1 MIFALLRRHLLLM
14 LFLAL
19 MVGSFAA
26 STSPRAQARAA
37 TAASPVKV
45 LAKEVNSKYVFGPV
59 KTKVKMGQSII
70 WKNTTDAAH
79 TVTSTTKGWT
89 YDKKLN
95 TGASL
100 RYTFTKVGTFHYKCS
115 YHPGMVGTVTVTK

>member
-1 MIFALLRRHLLLM
+1 MAP
-14 LFLAL
+14 LA
-19 MVGSFAA
+19 
-26 STSPRAQARAA
+26 RAQAAM
-37 TAASPVKV
+37 AASPVKV
-45 LAKEVNSKYVFGPV
+45 LAKEVNNKYVFGLV
-59 KTKVKMGQSII
+59 KTKVTLGQAII
-70 WKNTTDAAH
+70 WRNTTDAAH

-100 RYTFTKVGTFHYKCS
+100 RYIFTKTGTFHYKCS